1 MMPSRSRLMAGTVVI
16 ALFAMATAL
25 FLVRDPGD
33 QPGVTMQAATAETS
47 QDRTTSNRFVASLE
61 QTPSLRASASGTR
74 LSASGRLA
82 AEAEKSRN
90 LREFVNQARL
100 RVEEGGMAYAHSAL
114 AYCSAWLGLSKERD
128 ELEAKISQSNEPT
141 VQDRYDRLAFALD
154 RCSAFLA
161 DELSTDALIGLYM
174 DATSKK
180 DPVIEARRNLQQ
192 IGWRNADERASSI
205 RKILLLKDPQLLAG
219 GAGLAL
225 QATATPEGWVAYVD
239 GKEFGGTTREA
250 YVAAWALVP
259 CAFGAACD
267 RNEPEVAMM
276 CVVKG
281 DCYASKRD
289 LIAARFGADSN
300 QFAEVLRLS
309 SRLIEIVRQAD
320 AQALMPPGGSAGAS
334 TR

>member
-1 MMPSRSRLMAGTVVI
+1 MAGTVVI
-16 ALFAMATAL
+16 ALFVMATSL

-33 QPGVTMQAATAETS
+33 QPGVTMQAATAESS
-47 QDRTTSNRFVASLE
+47 QGRTTSNRFVPSLE
-61 QTPSLRASASGTR
+61 QTPNLRASASGTR

-100 RVEEGGMAYAHSAL
+100 RVEEGGMAYAHAAL

-128 ELEAKISQSNEPT
+128 KLEVEISQSNEPT

-161 DELSTDALIGLYM
+161 DELSTDALVALYVNE
-174 DATSKK
+174 TSK

-192 IGWRNADERASSI
+192 IGWRNADERASAI

-225 QATATPEGWVAYVD
+225 QATATPEGWAAYVD

-281 DCYASKRD
+281 ECYESKRD

-320 AQALMPPGGSAGAS
+320 AQALMPPGGSAGSS